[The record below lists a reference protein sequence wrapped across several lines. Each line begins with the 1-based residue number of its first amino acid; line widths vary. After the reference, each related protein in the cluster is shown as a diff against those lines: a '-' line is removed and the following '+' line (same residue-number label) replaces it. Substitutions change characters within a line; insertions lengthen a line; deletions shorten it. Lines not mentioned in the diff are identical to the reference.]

1 MYEGVSASLVVAR
14 LDNCMRGEGEGGGGG
29 GTCPPSSEH
38 IRILVHAVYI

>member
-14 LDNCMRGEGEGGGGG
+14 LDNCTRGEGGGGG

-38 IRILVHAVYI
+38 SRILVYAVYI